1 MTYKFRAGEAITLKP
16 DHNLNVPGGAYEVVK
31 RLPGTSGE
39 PEYRI
44 KSANEPRLLT
54 RNGNK
59 WNELFRSVLAAVSIL
74 RSGRA

>member
-1 MTYKFRAGEAITLKP
+1 VVVLDEGIKSMTYRFRVGKAITVKP

-44 KSANEPRLLT
+44 KARMNRISASL
-54 RNGNK
+54 
-59 WNELFRSVLAAVSIL
+59 W
-74 RSGRA
+74 RAS